1 MSAVITIESIKR
13 EIEKVPNDRLDEF
26 YEVVKDFSHP
36 RKKISKEEFLANMQK
51 IRIDAPPDFAT
62 NIDDYLYAGKDFEEN
77 LR

>member
-1 MSAVITIESIKR
+1 MLVTVETIKKEV
-13 EIEKVPNDRLDEF
+13 EKVPSDRLDEL

-36 RKKISKEEFLANMQK
+36 KKRLSKEEFLANMQK

-62 NIDDYLYAGKDFEEN
+62 NIDDYLYGGKDFEEN